1 MKIARIAAV
10 AISIAAA
17 IPTGGSSLFASTLLS
32 SALGVTT
39 AAASAIAAGFTV
51 ATSIGAGLLA
61 KKPSGG
67 GSQTDW
73 SADPNANIPL
83 VFGRTGVGGNVVYR
97 KGSGD
102 ADKNKY
108 QTVTTVLSLGP
119 IDAYETLYCD
129 RKAVGFSGTNAV
141 TSPYSNRLWMDSQLG
156 ACPEAAALD
165 TGVGAKPG
173 WTAAHKLSG
182 LAADQVTMRYD
193 ASGKNTFTTEPQ
205 MLRVIRG
212 LLCYDPREDSTYPG
226 GAGLQRAD
234 DQSTWAFSKNPFVQG
249 LSFALGWN
257 QNGKRRAGAGQSIET
272 IDVASFVECANIADL
287 NGWTSGGGDYTT
299 GDDKWE
305 VLKALLQAGG
315 GEPIRD
321 GAMLSCIIQAPR
333 VPIATITADDL
344 IGKASVPRSRPR
356 KERLNG
362 VVPKYRTEQNFWAT
376 PSGTVARITEFMAVD
391 GGERTREITYP
402 FVQVETGQD
411 ASQPTQLA
419 GYDVETSR
427 ERMPITLPLK
437 LRWIGYRTGDC
448 IDCSI
453 NNLGLGDVQLVIIKR
468 SLDPAT
474 GAVTLTVRTEDP
486 DKHARVFAL
495 TGDLPPV
502 TAFERPD
509 TPSDIALD
517 TSDPSAQIRLA
528 NVSCATSIL
537 VGSDAGDGTGS
548 ITIADTVWDYPGATA
563 SVTRTGGTI
572 TGVDLAT
579 RYYVYFDD
587 ASLANTAPAYVATTD
602 LATAANSTT
611 NPDRHYL
618 GYVDVPAAGGGST
631 PGGGGGSPGC
641 PAPHMYL
648 WAQGRG
654 KVRADAITTAD
665 KVWACHEITGIWDW
679 YPVGAVSPLTGPLFR
694 ATIGGQVY
702 ETTGSHLW
710 RLPGESAWRM
720 MEGLRTAE
728 PIGTGDA
735 LAIQVDDAHT
745 YLLFASADDQVG
757 VLSHNKLVSPN

>member
-17 IPTGGSSLFASTLLS
+17 IPTGGGSTLLAG
-32 SALGVTT
+32 ALGVGAST
-39 AAASAIAAGFTV
+39 ASLIAAGIV
-51 ATSIGAGLLA
+51 GWTSIASGLLA
-61 KKPSGG
+61 KKPKSGS

-83 VFGRTGVGGNVVYR
+83 VFGRTGVGGDVVYR

-108 QTVTTVLSLGP
+108 ETVTTVLSLGP
-119 IDAYETLYCD
+119 VDAYETLYCD
-129 RKAVGFSGTNAV
+129 RKAVTFSGAAAV
-141 TSPYSNRLWMDSQLG
+141 GAPYANRLWMAKQLG
-156 ACPEAAALD
+156 ACPEAAALN
-165 TGVGAKPG
+165 TGIGAKPG

-182 LAADQVTMRYD
+182 LAADQVTMLYD
-193 ASGKNTFTTEPQ
+193 AKGKNTFTTEPQ

-234 DQSTWAFSKNPFVQG
+234 DQATWAFSKNPFVQG
-249 LSFALGWN
+249 LTFALGWT
-257 QNGKRRAGAGQSIET
+257 QNGKRRAGAGQSIAT

-305 VLKALLQAGG
+305 ILKALLQAGG

-333 VPIATITADDL
+333 VPIATIVAGDL

-376 PSGTVARITEFMAVD
+376 PSGTVARITEFVAVD
-391 GGERTREITYP
+391 GGERTREIAYP
-402 FVQVETGQD
+402 FVQVEAGQD
-411 ASQPTQLA
+411 VSQPTQLA

-453 NNLGLGDVQLVIIKR
+453 NDLGLGDVQLVIIKR
-468 SLDPAT
+468 SLDPGT

-502 TAFERPD
+502 TSFERPD
-509 TPSDIALD
+509 IPSDIALGEGD
-517 TSDPSAQIRLA
+517 ISTVIANSFPIGLTITANEDGSVVISDHTRRYTDGHADVA
-528 NVSCATSIL
+528 VTGATLES
-537 VGSDAGDGTGS
+537 GGAAGDFFAIGYDDPDRLGGAVSYQLFANDIDARVGPDHPGRHYVGWFTVPTAGS
-548 ITIADTVWDYPGATA
+548 GSSSGGGALPPGGACVTTDAAILMADGATK
-563 SVTRTGGTI
+563 
-572 TGVDLAT
+572 
-579 RYYVYFDD
+579 
-587 ASLANTAPAYVATTD
+587 
-602 LATAANSTT
+602 
-611 NPDRHYL
+611 
-618 GYVDVPAAGGGST
+618 AAGAIAVGDLIRT
-631 PGGGGGSPGC
+631 RHEAELTAPGGGWGTFPVEAVAIV
-641 PAPHMYL
+641 PA
-648 WAQGRG
+648 Q
-654 KVRADAITTAD
+654 
-665 KVWACHEITGIWDW
+665 
-679 YPVGAVSPLTGPLFR
+679 PLYV
-694 ATIGGQVY
+694 ATIGGQVLRG
-702 ETTGSHLW
+702 TADHLVYLAGVW
-710 RLPGESAWRM
+710 TRLADIGTEA
-720 MEGLRTAE
+720 
-728 PIGTGDA
+728 GTGD
-735 LAIQVDDAHT
+735 VVKMTVTGAHT
-745 YLLFASADDQVG
+745 YVSND
-757 VLSHNKLVSPN
+757 VLSHNLKQQEPV